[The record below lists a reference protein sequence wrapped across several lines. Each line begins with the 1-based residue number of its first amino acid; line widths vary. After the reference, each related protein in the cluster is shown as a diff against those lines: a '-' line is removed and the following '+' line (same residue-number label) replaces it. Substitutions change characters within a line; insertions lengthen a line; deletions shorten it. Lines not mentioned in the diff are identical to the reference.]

1 MAGSMRQRGRDSW
14 QLRVYVGVDPHTHR
28 SRYIT
33 RTVHGSR
40 RAARAALAELEI
52 EAGYA
57 GMHAGNVANLLERWV
72 ATASA
77 GWSPSTLRET
87 RSLIRHHLLP
97 HLGHLPV
104 AKLTT
109 EDIDDFYAHL
119 LRAGGRDGGRLAPGT
134 VRRIHVVLHRAL
146 VQALLWGW
154 VFVNPAATASPPRL
168 EPAEMHPPST
178 EEVAVLLSTV
188 AHDLEFAT
196 YLRLAA
202 LTGARRSQLLALRW
216 ADVDFD
222 HGALSFTRALV
233 EGPDGPVLRPIKNRR
248 TYRVALDDDTLQA
261 LRELK
266 SRSLAKAETADASL
280 SGKSFLFSPDCD
292 GSRPWNPNTV
302 TKRFIRVLRRAG
314 LPHSRLHDLRHF
326 MATTMLAEGVSVVTV
341 SARLG
346 HARASTTLN
355 VYAHVVA
362 GADKEAAQLLGDLF
376 PVDKRCR
383 D

>member
-14 QLRVYVGVDPHTHR
+14 QLRVYVGVDPDTHR
-28 SRYIT
+28 SRYLT

-40 RAARAALAELEI
+40 RAARAALAELER

-57 GMHAGNVANLLERWV
+57 GMRAGNVANLLERWV

-87 RSLIRHHLLP
+87 QSLIRHHLVP

-104 AKLTT
+104 TKLTT
-109 EDIDDFYAHL
+109 EDIDDLYAHL
-119 LRAGGRDGGRLAPGT
+119 LKTGGPDCRPLAPGT
-134 VRRIHVVLHRAL
+134 VHRIHVVLHRAL
-146 VQALLWGW
+146 VQAVRWGW
-154 VFVNPAATASPPRL
+154 VFINPAANSTPPRL
-168 EPAEMHPPST
+168 EPPEIHPPSA
-178 EEVAVLLSTV
+178 EEVMAILESV
-188 AHDLEFAT
+188 AADPEFAT

-202 LTGARRSQLLALRW
+202 STGARRSQLLALRW

-233 EGPDGPVLRPIKNRR
+233 EGPIGPVLRPIKNRR
-248 TYRVALDDDTLQA
+248 TYRVALDTVSLQA
-261 LRELK
+261 LRELQK
-266 SRSLAKAETADASL
+266 RSSAKANTAGVSM
-280 SGKSFLFSPDCD
+280 SRNGFLFSVEAD
-292 GSRPWNPNTV
+292 GSRPWNPNSV
-302 TKRFIRVLRRAG
+302 TKRFIRVIRRAR

-326 MATTMLAEGVSVVTV
+326 MATTMLAAGVSVVTV

-355 VYAHVVA
+355 VYAHVVP
-362 GADKEAAQLLGDLF
+362 GADREAAELLGDILGN
-376 PVDKRCR
+376 PSTS
-383 D
+383 